1 MRLIVCENYEEI
13 SKKAAEIVAA
23 QVLLKPDC
31 TLGLAT
37 GSSPIGMY
45 ENLTAMGLDFSKVT
59 TFNLDEYYPIT
70 RDNDQS
76 YYYFMNQHLYSKV
89 NLRPENI
96 HIPNGSAPDP
106 EAECAAYDAAIE
118 ANGGIDLQD
127 LGIGQNGHIGFNE
140 PGETLTAGTH
150 MTGLT
155 QNTIEANARFFDK
168 IEDVPTKA
176 LTMGIAPIMKAK
188 TILLVANGKA
198 KAPAIKA
205 LMGNQVDPQ
214 SPATVLTCH
223 PNVIV
228 IVDRE
233 AASEL

>member
-1 MRLIVCENYEEI
+1 MRLIVCKNYEEI
-13 SKKAAEIVAA
+13 SRKAAEIVAA

-45 ENLTAMGLDFSKVT
+45 ENLTAMNLDFSKVT

-76 YYYFMNQHLYSKV
+76 YYYFMNHHLYSKV
-89 NLRPENI
+89 NLCPENI
-96 HIPNGSAPDP
+96 HIPNGSAEDP

-118 ANGGIDLQD
+118 ENGGIDLQV

-140 PGETLTAGTH
+140 PGDTLIAGTH

-155 QNTIEANARFFDK
+155 QNTIEANARFFEK
-168 IEDVPTKA
+168 IEDVPTRA

-205 LMGNQVDPQ
+205 LMGNEIDPKV
-214 SPATVLTCH
+214 PATILTCH
-223 PNVIV
+223 PDVIV
-228 IVDRE
+228 IVDEE

>member
-1 MRLIVCENYEEI
+1 
-13 SKKAAEIVAA
+13 
-23 QVLLKPDC
+23 
-31 TLGLAT
+31 
-37 GSSPIGMY
+37 
-45 ENLTAMGLDFSKVT
+45 
-59 TFNLDEYYPIT
+59 
-70 RDNDQS
+70 
-76 YYYFMNQHLYSKV
+76 MNQHLYSKV

-118 ANGGIDLQD
+118 ANGGIDLQV